1 MSKFMNK
8 LLVIFIMIKMTFE
21 KDTEYDLEK
30 YTRHVE
36 GIKRQYEEIYKDY
49 KKNYDKRMNENY
61 LLIIKELSKRLEKL
75 YTNLNDYIT
84 KPTKEITT
92 DDKKLRK
99 KFINLRFDLDEFAEQ
114 LKNNEKKPDL

>member
-1 MSKFMNK
+1 
-8 LLVIFIMIKMTFE
+8 MTFE